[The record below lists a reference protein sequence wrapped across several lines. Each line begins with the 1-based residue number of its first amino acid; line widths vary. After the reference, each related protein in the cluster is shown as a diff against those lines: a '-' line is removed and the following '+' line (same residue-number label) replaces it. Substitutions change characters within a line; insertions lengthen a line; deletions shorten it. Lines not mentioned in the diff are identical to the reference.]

1 MSVSEP
7 IDPAELAAHDPFDFE
22 RMADPYP
29 FYAAARRATAAFFN
43 APLNSWFI
51 TRPEDIQAIWRD
63 PTRFSSKYIMSAH
76 REMPA
81 EVLEVFAGRAPWLPT
96 LLTTDPPDHTRMRGL
111 LVKGFAPQ
119 SIAAREPAIRRL
131 ADELIDGFIAD
142 GHADV
147 AQRFAFPFTATV
159 IGDMLGM
166 PRADIERLKRW
177 SGDWLRLI
185 WCVEPIE
192 RLVESA
198 HGLLAFQR
206 YFAEVIAERRARPGD
221 DLLSVLI
228 QARLDD
234 GDRLSEEE
242 LVAVPM
248 QLIVGGHETT
258 MFAMSNAL
266 ALLLQRPADLAAVR
280 ADPTLLPQFIEEV
293 LRYETPLLF
302 NQRQTTAELTIGDVT
317 IPADSSLQL
326 LVAAANR
333 DESLF
338 AEPDRFD
345 PRRPHP
351 DRHLSFGRGIHFCL
365 GAALARLELR
375 VGIEQLLARLP
386 DLRLRTDAPLER
398 ARVILFFGYD
408 RLHLTWGPTHA

>member
-1 MSVSEP
+1 MREPEP
-7 IDPAELAAHDPFDFE
+7 IDPASLAAHNPFDHAH
-22 RMADPYP
+22 MSDPYP

-51 TRPEDIQAIWRD
+51 TRPEDIQAIYRD
-63 PTRFSSKYIMSAH
+63 PARFSSKYIMSAH
-76 REMPA
+76 KELPA
-81 EVLEVFAGRAPWLPT
+81 EVAAVFAGRAPWLPT
-96 LLTTDPPDHTRMRGL
+96 LLTTDPPDHTRMRSL
-111 LVKGFAPQ
+111 LVKGFSPQ

-131 ADELIDGFIAD
+131 ADELIDGFVAD

-147 AQRFAFPFTATV
+147 ARRFAFPFTAMV

-166 PRADIERLKRW
+166 PRDDIERLKNW

-198 HGLLAFQR
+198 RGLLAFHS
-206 YFAEVIAERRARPGD
+206 YFAAVIAERRARPGD

-234 GDRLSEEE
+234 GDRLSENE

-266 ALLLQRPADLAAVR
+266 ALLLQRPAELAAVR
-280 ADPTLLPQFIEEV
+280 ADPELLPRFIEEV
-293 LRYETPLLF
+293 LRHETPLLF
-302 NQRQTTAELTIGDVT
+302 NQRQTTTEVTIGDVT

-326 LVAAANR
+326 LLAAANR

-345 PRRPHP
+345 PERAHA
-351 DRHLSFGRGIHFCL
+351 DRHFSFGRGIHFCL

-386 DLRLRTDAPLER
+386 DLRLRQGAPPER

-408 RLHLTWGPTHA
+408 RLELAWGPEHA

>member
-1 MSVSEP
+1 MAESEL
-7 IDPAELAAHDPFDFE
+7 IDPAALAAHNPFDFAQ
-22 RMADPYP
+22 MADPYP

-51 TRPEDIQAIWRD
+51 TRPEDMQAIYRD
-63 PTRFSSKYIMSAH
+63 PARFSSKYIMSAH
-76 REMPA
+76 KELPP
-81 EVLEVFAGRAPWLPT
+81 EVLQVFAGEPPWLPT
-96 LLTTDPPDHTRMRGL
+96 LLTTDPPDHTRMRSL

-119 SIAAREPAIRRL
+119 SIAAREPAIRQL
-131 ADELIDGFIAD
+131 ADELIDGFHAD

-147 AQRFAFPFTATV
+147 AQQFAFPFTATV

-166 PRADIERLKRW
+166 PRADIDRLKRW

-198 HGLLAFQR
+198 RGLLAFQE
-206 YFAEVIAERRARPGD
+206 YFKDVIAERRARPGS

-266 ALLLQRPADLAAVR
+266 ALLIQRPDDLAAVR
-280 ADPTLLPQFIEEV
+280 ADPGLLPGFIEEV
-293 LRYETPLLF
+293 LRFETPLLF
-302 NQRQTTAELTIGDVT
+302 NQRQTIAAETIGGVT

-326 LVAAANR
+326 LLAAANR
-333 DESLF
+333 DEALF
-338 AEPDRFD
+338 PEPDRFD
-345 PRRPHP
+345 PRRANA
-351 DRHLSFGRGIHFCL
+351 DRHFAFGRGIHFCL

-375 VGIEQLLARLP
+375 VGIERLLARLP
-386 DLRLRTDAPLER
+386 DLRLRPGAPLER

-408 RLHLTWGPTHA
+408 RLHLAWGADGA